1 MRQKLSERGED
12 VRPDVLLGAV
22 VGREP
27 VADEA
32 RIGQRG
38 AGRGGGARRLAA
50 VVVGGGQEAAER
62 GGRLAAAAAAG
73 AVVAGVLGG
82 EVAGLLLLLA
92 EGQRL
97 ARGQALPQQVEAARG
112 CRRLEA
118 VGHGG
123 LAGCRGAQK
132 KGG

>member
-1 MRQKLSERGED
+1 MREKLSEGGED

-22 VGREP
+22 VGREA

-50 VVVGGGQEAAER
+50 VVVGGGQEAPER
-62 GGRLAAAAAAG
+62 AGRLAAAAAAG

-82 EVAGLLLLLA
+82 AVAGW
-92 EGQRL
+92 
-97 ARGQALPQQVEAARG
+97 
-112 CRRLEA
+112 RRRSEMGNL
-118 VGHGG
+118 VIGN
-123 LAGCRGAQK
+123 
-132 KGG
+132 